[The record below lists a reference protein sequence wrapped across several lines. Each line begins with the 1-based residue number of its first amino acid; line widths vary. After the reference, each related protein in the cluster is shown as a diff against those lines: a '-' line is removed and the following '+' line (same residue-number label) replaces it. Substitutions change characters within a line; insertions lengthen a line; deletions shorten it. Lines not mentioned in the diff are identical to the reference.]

1 MTADLSGGQAFG
13 PYHIAGTAG
22 AGGMGVVYRAEQRS
36 LARVVALKV
45 IRPDIAQSGDYRS
58 RFLREARLAAAVDH
72 PHVVSVFDV
81 GEQAGRL
88 YLTMQWVDGQDL
100 RTLLDRQR
108 RLGPD
113 RTVLIGTQLAGALQA
128 VHEAGLVHRDVKP
141 SNVLMRDLGGRDH
154 AYLTDFGIAKM
165 PGAQDDLT
173 RTGWSVGTPGY
184 LSPEQIRGQRPGP
197 HSDLYALGCVLF
209 EALTGRRPFGGE
221 NDLVMQWA
229 HLSSPRPVVSI
240 ACPDLGR
247 RYDGFFAR
255 ALAVDPAQRFASG
268 RAFADALQAAHA
280 GRYEAPSAGAGQDGR
295 GQATVQATRPPSEA
309 SRPWPAAPGEFDP
322 TRTRRPTQAWPA
334 APPPHGG
341 GPAPVPPAAGRSG
354 PAGSGSAWSGPAQ
367 PGTAWS
373 GPAQPGTAW
382 SGSAQPG
389 TAQPGTAWSGSAQP
403 GMAPSATARAGR
415 ARPSAGATPA
425 RSAAGSSARSGIGR
439 VLVLAGAL
447 LFLAAVTL
455 VTRYTNN
462 GTGWKSL
469 WQATHHDPASPLV
482 AADFWILVALVA
494 VAGVFLALSLGRR
507 LAIIGSALG
516 ALGVVGYT
524 LYLPMK
530 GTSPGFHDYGSSY
543 WLSLAAAAVMLVGAG
558 LALGRARRA

>member
-1 MTADLSGGQAFG
+1 VAADLSGGQAFG

-108 RLGPD
+108 RLDPD

-128 VHEAGLVHRDVKP
+128 VHQAGLVHRDVKP

-197 HSDLYALGCVLF
+197 HSDLYALACVLF

-221 NDLVMQWA
+221 NDMVMQWA
-229 HLSSPRPVVSI
+229 HLSSPRPVVSS

-247 RYDGFFAR
+247 RYDGFFDR
-255 ALAVDPAQRFASG
+255 ALAVDPAERFVSG
-268 RAFADALQAAHA
+268 AAFTDALQAAHA
-280 GRYEAPSAGAGQDGR
+280 GRYGPPSAVAGQDARGR
-295 GQATVQATRPPSEA
+295 ATVQATRPPSGA
-309 SRPWPAAPGEFDP
+309 SRPSPVAPAPGQVEA
-322 TRTRRPTQAWPA
+322 TRTRGPTADWPA
-334 APPPHGG
+334 APPRDGGRPPVRPAPARPTRPARPDG
-341 GPAPVPPAAGRSG
+341 GPAPAHSG
-354 PAGSGSAWSGPAQ
+354 
-367 PGTAWS
+367 
-373 GPAQPGTAW
+373 
-382 SGSAQPG
+382 
-389 TAQPGTAWSGSAQP
+389 
-403 GMAPSATARAGR
+403 
-415 ARPSAGATPA
+415 ARPSPGPA
-425 RSAAGSSARSGIGR
+425 IGR
-439 VLVLAGAL
+439 ALVLAGAL

-455 VTRYTNN
+455 VTHYTNN

-482 AADFWILVALVA
+482 ATDFWILIALVA
-494 VAGVFLALSLGRR
+494 VAVVFLALSLGRR
-507 LAIIGSALG
+507 LAIIGAALA

-524 LYLPMK
+524 IYLPMK

-543 WLSLAAAAVMLVGAG
+543 WLSLAAGVVMLVGAG
-558 LALGRARRA
+558 LALGRSRRA

>member
-1 MTADLSGGQAFG
+1 MTADLSSGQAFG

-108 RLGPD
+108 RLDPD

-197 HSDLYALGCVLF
+197 HSDLYALACVLF

-221 NDLVMQWA
+221 NDMVMQWA
-229 HLSSPRPVVSI
+229 HLSSPRPVVS
-240 ACPDLGR
+240 APARTSGAAMTGSSPARSRWTRRSGSRRARRSPTPSRRPTRGGTGR
-247 RYDGFFAR
+247 PRPGPARMAGARRRSRPPGRLRRHPGRGPRRRASSTRPGPGGRR
-255 ALAVDPAQRFASG
+255 ALARRAAAAWRRSG
-268 RAFADALQAAHA
+268 ARPA
-280 GRYEAPSAGAGQDGR
+280 GRGSVRTGR
-295 GQATVQATRPPSEA
+295 V
-309 SRPWPAAPGEFDP
+309 
-322 TRTRRPTQAWPA
+322 
-334 APPPHGG
+334 
-341 GPAPVPPAAGRSG
+341 
-354 PAGSGSAWSGPAQ
+354 GSAWSGSAQ
-367 PGTAWS
+367 SGSARPGSAR
-373 GPAQPGTAW
+373 PGSAW

-389 TAQPGTAWSGSAQP
+389 
-403 GMAPSATARAGR
+403 
-415 ARPSAGATPA
+415 RPSRERHRRERHRRERHRREWHRPPRRGP
-425 RSAAGSSARSGIGR
+425 GGLGR
-439 VLVLAGAL
+439 VPVRPRPAAL
-447 LFLAAVTL
+447 LDH
-455 VTRYTNN
+455 RR
-462 GTGWKSL
+462 G
-469 WQATHHDPASPLV
+469 PAS
-482 AADFWILVALVA
+482 
-494 VAGVFLALSLGRR
+494 AGCWCWPGRCCSWPR
-507 LAIIGSALG
+507 
-516 ALGVVGYT
+516 
-524 LYLPMK
+524 
-530 GTSPGFHDYGSSY
+530 
-543 WLSLAAAAVMLVGAG
+543 
-558 LALGRARRA
+558 

>member
-45 IRPDIAQSGDYRS
+45 IRPEIAQSGDYRS

-81 GEQAGRL
+81 GEQARRL

-113 RTVLIGTQLAGALQA
+113 RTVLIGTQLASALQA

-209 EALTGRRPFGGE
+209 ETLTGLWLFGGE
-221 NDLVMQWA
+221 NDMVMQWA
-229 HLSSPRPVVSI
+229 HLSSPRPVVSS
-240 ACPDLGR
+240 ACPELGR

-255 ALAVDPAQRFASG
+255 ALAVDPAERFASG

-280 GRYEAPSAGAGQDGR
+280 GRYGVPAATAGEGAR
-295 GQATVQATRPPSEA
+295 GQATVQASRPPSAASGPRPSASGPPSAA
-309 SRPWPAAPGEFDP
+309 SRPRPSAGAAEELDP
-322 TRTRRPTQAWPA
+322 TRTRRPPEAWPPA
-334 APPPHGG
+334 STAG
-341 GPAPVPPAAGRSG
+341 GPSGACPFGPG
-354 PAGSGSAWSGPAQ
+354 PAGFGPAG
-367 PGTAWS
+367 P
-373 GPAQPGTAW
+373 GPAGVGRAARGAGRTGPAGCRTGPGAVR
-382 SGSAQPG
+382 GRHVAAAG
-389 TAQPGTAWSGSAQP
+389 H
-403 GMAPSATARAGR
+403 RAG
-415 ARPSAGATPA
+415 AGA
-425 RSAAGSSARSGIGR
+425 GR
-439 VLVLAGAL
+439 GPGVPGLG
-447 LFLAAVTL
+447 
-455 VTRYTNN
+455 
-462 GTGWKSL
+462 
-469 WQATHHDPASPLV
+469 D
-482 AADFWILVALVA
+482 AADPLHQQRHRLEEP
-494 VAGVFLALSLGRR
+494 VAGH
-507 LAIIGSALG
+507 
-516 ALGVVGYT
+516 
-524 LYLPMK
+524 P
-530 GTSPGFHDYGSSY
+530 P
-543 WLSLAAAAVMLVGAG
+543 
-558 LALGRARRA
+558 